1 MKKMVRIFSSLF
13 AASALRLFGAG
24 FIVAT
29 MLSAC
34 ATLPATSAHTSNIN
48 EPLTHLKVPA
58 QSPDQDLLLKLM
70 SAEFALSHGDVDS
83 AGSGYLDAALI
94 SNDPAV
100 AAQATQVALA
110 GKHWDRA
117 NQALARWQV
126 LSPNDAGILQARA
139 ALDLI
144 AGHTDAAYASLLELV
159 RLHPDGRPQQ
169 NNGWQAVG
177 LTLLSAPDKKV
188 AGDLLQRLATP
199 EQLGKQGEIWIAISQ
214 LALKLDR
221 SALST
226 QLADQAVTRFHS
238 SEAYAWAAQLALR
251 ADDKKRA
258 KTLYA
263 ESLQHDAKNP
273 RLRIGY
279 AKLLSDMGENA
290 EAARLL
296 ARGPQDD
303 LIYSARAAYAARAS
317 DKKLIVALY
326 KEIEALPAPRPS
338 ERLTLLGQL
347 AELLELKPEA
357 QHWYGQVNE
366 DDDHYFDAQTRI
378 AILLD
383 QQGKGA
389 EALELVHTIQA
400 RAGDDRKALGEAF
413 QLEAELLNHQDRRS
427 QAVDA
432 YTRGLKALPD
442 DTRLLYG
449 RALLSEEI
457 NQTANA
463 EKDLRR
469 VVELKPNDADALNA
483 LGYTLADRTEHKD
496 EALGLIQKALSLK
509 PDDPAIIDSLG
520 WVQYRLGN
528 LVDAVK
534 SLRRAFERQPD
545 AEIAAHFGEVLWI
558 SGSKDEA
565 RKVWAEGGKQDG
577 KNKSL
582 LETQRRLGA

>member
-1 MKKMVRIFSSLF
+1 MKTLVWISSS
-13 AASALRLFGAG
+13 SALARRLFGAG
-24 FIVAT
+24 IVAAT

-34 ATLPATSAHTSNIN
+34 ATLPATSKHSPNAS
-48 EPLTHLKVPA
+48 EPLIHLQVPA
-58 QSPDQDLLLKLM
+58 QSPDQDVLLKLM
-70 SAEFALSHGDVDS
+70 SAEFALSHGDVDT

-117 NQALARWQV
+117 NQALSRWQV

-139 ALDLI
+139 TLDLV
-144 AGHTDAAYASLLELV
+144 AGHSDAAYASLLELV
-159 RLHPDGRPQQ
+159 RLHPDAK
-169 NNGWQAVG
+169 GWQAVG
-177 LTLLSAPDKKV
+177 LTLLSAPDKKLS
-188 AGDLLQRLATP
+188 GDLLQRLATP
-199 EQLGKQGEIWIAISQ
+199 EQLGTQGEIWIAISQ

-221 SALST
+221 AALSS
-226 QLADQAVTRFHS
+226 QLADQAVTRFHT

-251 ADDKKRA
+251 AGDQKRA

-296 ARGPQDD
+296 SRGPQDD

-317 DKKLIVALY
+317 DKELIEALY

-357 QHWYGQVNE
+357 QRWYAQIDE
-366 DDDHYFDAQTRI
+366 EDDHYFDAQTRI

-383 QQGKGA
+383 QQGKGTD
-389 EALELVHTIQA
+389 ALELVHTIQA

-413 QLEAELLNHQDRRS
+413 QLEAELLNHQDRRP

-449 RALLSEEI
+449 RALLSEEL

-528 LVDAVK
+528 LNDAVK

-558 SGSKDEA
+558 SGNKDEA

-582 LETQRRLGA
+582 LETKQRLGA